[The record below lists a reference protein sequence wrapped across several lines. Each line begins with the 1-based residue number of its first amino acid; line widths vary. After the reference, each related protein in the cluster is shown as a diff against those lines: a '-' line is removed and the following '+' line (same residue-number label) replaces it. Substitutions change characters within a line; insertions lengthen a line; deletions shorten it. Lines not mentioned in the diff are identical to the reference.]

1 MVTTRTKAAAA
12 PKARA
17 AKAPAAKSSAPKAS
31 AAKAATP
38 TARKPAVKPKPLK
51 AETETLRD
59 QASTLFGQ
67 AGDKV
72 RSAATS
78 GKNQAS
84 GAMGDMAAMVED
96 VAKTLDEKVGAQ
108 YGDYARKAASAVA
121 GVANTLQSKEVDQLL
136 DDARDFVRKKP
147 AIAIGAA
154 AAVGFVLTRL
164 IKAGTDDEA

>member
-1 MVTTRTKAAAA
+1 MATTKTTPAAAKAAA
-12 PKARA
+12 PKARTT
-17 AKAPAAKSSAPKAS
+17 KAPPKA
-31 AAKAATP
+31 AAKAAATP
-38 TARKPAVKPKPLK
+38 T
-51 AETETLRD
+51 TETLRD

-72 RSAATS
+72 RSAATT

-121 GVANTLQSKEVDQLL
+121 GVADTLQSKDVDQLL

>member
-1 MVTTRTKAAAA
+1 MATTKTTPAAAKAAA

-17 AKAPAAKSSAPKAS
+17 TKAPPKA
-31 AAKAATP
+31 AAKAAATP
-38 TARKPAVKPKPLK
+38 TTRKAAVKPKPLK
-51 AETETLRD
+51 AQTETLRD

-72 RSAATS
+72 RSAATT

-121 GVANTLQSKEVDQLL
+121 GVADTLQSKDVDQLL

>member
-1 MVTTRTKAAAA
+1 MATTKTKPAAATATKARVVKAAPKPPSKPATKAA
-12 PKARA
+12 P
-17 AKAPAAKSSAPKAS
+17 PA
-31 AAKAATP
+31 
-38 TARKPAVKPKPLK
+38 ARKPAIKPKPLK
-51 AETETLRD
+51 AESETLRD
-59 QASTLFGQ
+59 QASNLFGQ

-72 RSAATS
+72 RSAATT

-121 GVANTLQSKEVDQLL
+121 GVADTLQSKDVDQLL

>member
-1 MVTTRTKAAAA
+1 MATTKTTPAAAKAAA
-12 PKARA
+12 PKARTT
-17 AKAPAAKSSAPKAS
+17 KAPPKA
-31 AAKAATP
+31 AAKAAAAP
-38 TARKPAVKPKPLK
+38 TTRKAAVKPKPLK
-51 AETETLRD
+51 AQTETLRD
-59 QASTLFGQ
+59 QASNLFGQ

-72 RSAATS
+72 RSAATT

-121 GVANTLQSKEVDQLL
+121 GVAETLQSKDVDQLL